1 MSNSHHDHMHI
12 VIAPD
17 PIFSVKTTPVASVTD
32 DVRATVD
39 AMFDVLY
46 REKGVGIGANMV
58 GITDRIAVVDLQ
70 EDGGNQPLAL
80 INPVITSTGGDIEI
94 ATEASL
100 SFPGVN
106 AQIPRPTEVGLS
118 YVDRDGKACEL
129 TADGW
134 LSRVIQH
141 EVDYLDGKTFLD
153 HLSPMKRKMFMKKY
167 QKFRKHQQR
176 HAGHGCGDP
185 TCDIEH

>member
-1 MSNSHHDHMHI
+1 MSNPASAHLHI

-17 PIFSVKTTPVASVTD
+17 PIFGVKTTPVADVTD
-32 DVRATVD
+32 DVRSIVD
-39 AMFDVLY
+39 QMFEVLY

-70 EDGGNQPLAL
+70 EDGGNQPLTL
-80 INPVITSTGGDIEI
+80 INPEITKTAGDIEI

-106 AQIPRPTEVGLS
+106 AQIPRPNEVTLT
-118 YVDRDGKACEL
+118 YLDRDGAACEM
-129 TADGW
+129 TATGW
-134 LSRVIQH
+134 LARVIQH
-141 EVDYLDGKTFLD
+141 EIDYLDGKTFLD

-176 HAGHGCGDP
+176 HAAHGCGDP